1 MKVVPLERG
10 DLKQAA
16 AVVAR
21 AFFDYPSLKAYFPDE
36 KKRAW
41 KLPWYMEHVLKTALR
56 FGEAYTTE
64 DRSGV
69 LFLLTPGH
77 TKLTNWE
84 YVQSGFFAAPLV
96 VGLKHYAFVDSC
108 EVALAE
114 TQERLMKSRLHYY
127 IWGITVDP
135 ARQRS
140 GAGTAL
146 LQMLYDKADRENM
159 PIYLETHKLANVAYY
174 EQSGFQLIHAGT
186 MPGDDMPFWSM
197 VREPNPDKA

>member
-1 MKVVPLERG
+1 MKVVPLARG
-10 DLKQAA
+10 ELKQAA

-36 KKRAW
+36 TKRAW

-56 FGEAYTTE
+56 FGEVYATE

-84 YVQSGFFAAPLV
+84 YVQSGLLAAPLI
-96 VGLKHYAFVDSC
+96 VGIKHYAFVDSC
-108 EVALAE
+108 EVALAD
-114 TQERLMKSRLHYY
+114 TQERVRKSRPHYY

-135 ARQRS
+135 AHQRS

-159 PIYLETHKLANVAYY
+159 PIYLETHKPANVAYY
-174 EQSGFQLIHAGT
+174 EQRGFELIYTGT
-186 MPGDDMPFWSM
+186 MPGDDMPFWCM
-197 VREPNPDKA
+197 EREPNPHKE

>member
-1 MKVVPLERG
+1 MNIVPLKRG

-36 KKRAW
+36 TKRAR

-56 FGEAYTTE
+56 FGEVYATE

-84 YVQSGFFAAPLV
+84 YVQSGFLAAPLI

-108 EVALAE
+108 EVALAK
-114 TQERLMKSRLHYY
+114 TQERLMKNRPHYY

-135 ARQRS
+135 ARQRN

-146 LQMLYDKADRENM
+146 LQMLYDKVDRENM
-159 PIYLETHKLANVAYY
+159 PIYLETHKPTNVAYY
-174 EQSGFQLIHAGT
+174 EQRGFQLIHTST
-186 MPGDDMPFWSM
+186 MPGDDMPFWCM